1 MIPKVKPQQ
10 PSTWVL
16 QENGRRFPPNYLHHS
31 WMDYLYWDSE
41 LVLDQEN
48 KHASAQHD
56 PTSHDR
62 DQNWPN
68 EFQLT
73 DDQMAKAFKR

>member
-1 MIPKVKPQQ
+1 MIPRVKPQQ

-41 LVLDQEN
+41 LMPDHDH
-48 KHASAQHD
+48 KHALAKDS
-56 PTSHDR
+56 
-62 DQNWPN
+62 DQDGNHQKWPD
-68 EFQLT
+68 EFRLT
-73 DDQMAKAFKR
+73 DDQMEKAFKR